1 MFCGSGLLHPKKS
14 IMIEK
19 GGTTDIFQPSGGKF
33 SFLQFCTPSQRWLKD
48 ENQFWIIG
56 YARKKNCFHVGE
68 MSGSK
73 SLG

>member
-1 MFCGSGLLHPKKS
+1 MFSGSGLLHPKKS

-48 ENQFWIIG
+48 ENQF
-56 YARKKNCFHVGE
+56 
-68 MSGSK
+68 
-73 SLG
+73 